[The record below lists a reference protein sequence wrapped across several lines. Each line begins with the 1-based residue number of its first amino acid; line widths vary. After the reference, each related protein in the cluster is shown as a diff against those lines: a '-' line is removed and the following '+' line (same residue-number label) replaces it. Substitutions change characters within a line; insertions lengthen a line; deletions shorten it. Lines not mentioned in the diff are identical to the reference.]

1 MTKHRRY
8 GLSLVE
14 VLIALAVLG
23 IGIVS
28 LVQLQGNA
36 LRFTA
41 SAEQIRTVTQVAESE
56 LEWRRRTTV
65 ADPNCVTFR
74 PDWIETCTVT
84 RTPIGTNAFEIAV
97 SVVGR
102 QASVQ
107 LSSFQT
113 GQTYVGGIVNQVSIP
128 IPPSEPSEPSDP
140 TDPADPVDPTDPTEP
155 EDPLPPPPAPC
166 VNPQGREIPCP
177 RN

>member
-1 MTKHRRY
+1 MSKHRRY

-28 LVQLQGNA
+28 LVQLQGSA

-65 ADPNCVTFR
+65 ASPTCVTFR

-97 SVVGR
+97 NVVGR

-113 GQTYVGGIVNQVSIP
+113 GQTYVGGIVSQVNIP
-128 IPPSEPSEPSDP
+128 IEPTEPGDPSDP
-140 TDPADPVDPTDPTEP
+140 TDPTDPSDP